1 MQLQRI
7 IFPEISVYI
16 PIYGDTISAG
26 FPSPAADYIES
37 GIDLVSHLIP
47 HPSSTY
53 TLRVAGDSMINAGIL
68 DGSYLLVDF
77 SLHPE
82 HGDIVVANIAGEFT
96 VKRLV
101 THPVVQLLAEN
112 PAYPPIKIYDADGL
126 EIVGVVI
133 SVINTMHRNVRPR

>member
-1 MQLQRI
+1 
-7 IFPEISVYI
+7 
-16 PIYGDTISAG
+16 
-26 FPSPAADYIES
+26 
-37 GIDLVSHLIP
+37 
-47 HPSSTY
+47 
-53 TLRVAGDSMINAGIL
+53 MINAGIL

-77 SLHPE
+77 SLRPE
-82 HGDIVVANIAGEFT
+82 HGDIVVANIGGEFT

-133 SVINTMHRNVRPR
+133 SVINTMHRNHVRPR